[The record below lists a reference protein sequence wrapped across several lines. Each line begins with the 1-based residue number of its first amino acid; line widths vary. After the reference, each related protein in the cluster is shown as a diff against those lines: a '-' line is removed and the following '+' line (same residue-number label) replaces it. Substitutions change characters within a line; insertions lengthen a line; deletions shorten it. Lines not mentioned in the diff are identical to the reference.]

1 MVEIVGQPFFANVRA
16 TVLLIGHLSDL
27 SKNVII
33 HIDCTSLLS
42 VGREKRRVAW
52 GETPYE
58 DQTKEKTKGVKKFS
72 ENRSKTQRGGPTRN
86 ALCGDVQKH
95 RSSEDWRSSRNITEK
110 EPRENNISKDGGRF
124 ISSLRPVLYVEF
136 WSRRIQLKQ

>member
-1 MVEIVGQPFFANVRA
+1 MSI
-16 TVLLIGHLSDL
+16 
-27 SKNVII
+27 
-33 HIDCTSLLS
+33 LS

-86 ALCGDVQKH
+86 ALCGNVQKH

-110 EPRENNISKDGGRF
+110 EPKENNISKDGGRF
-124 ISSLRPVLYVEF
+124 ISSLRPVF
-136 WSRRIQLKQ
+136 NIRRILVASNTIKTIDEMTNLIELHYLLFELLSTRPKFDI